1 MGKST
6 RWTAA
11 DVASLQAKKAPA
23 DGPKKSEPP
32 APAKPKK
39 PYKPPKP
46 APVLST
52 PTDKQL
58 LCIRNVKQAWEAME
72 AAKKLADKEAK
83 AKLTESFRASVC
95 ALFAAYGLPMPEFEY
110 KFHPDR
116 NWRLDV
122 FLRKERLGFEI
133 DGGIFRGGGHTG
145 AGHAEDF
152 DKANHAMFIHG
163 ITTLH
168 FLPPSETGRR
178 DTLMVFGTHAMMSH
192 LQKFVFAVQPLLP
205 DGV

>member
-1 MGKST
+1 
-6 RWTAA
+6 
-11 DVASLQAKKAPA
+11 
-23 DGPKKSEPP
+23 
-32 APAKPKK
+32 
-39 PYKPPKP
+39 
-46 APVLST
+46 
-52 PTDKQL
+52 
-58 LCIRNVKQAWEAME
+58 ME
-72 AAKKLADKEAK
+72 AGKKLADKVAK
-83 AKLTESFRASVC
+83 AKLTDSFRAAVC

-110 KFHPDR
+110 KFHSDR

-122 FLRKERLGFEI
+122 FLRKERLGLEI

-152 DKANHAMFIHG
+152 DKANHAMLIHG